1 MVTDLLFKGLG
12 GTHPMRRFFGAL
24 VLAGVLLAPGAA
36 FGEERHRYYDRT
48 RHDWHEWNE
57 NEARAYRHWLLEEQ
71 RERQYREYARLK
83 AARQR
88 AYWRWRH
95 EHSDWR

>member
-1 MVTDLLFKGLG
+1 
-12 GTHPMRRFFGAL
+12 MRRFFGAL

-36 FGEERHRYYDRT
+36 FSEERHRYYDRT

-57 NEARAYRHWLLEEQ
+57 NEGRAYRHWLMEEQ

-88 AYWRWRH
+88 EYWRWRH